1 MKALQIIVE
10 ETTENVCD
18 NFCKYSNTGDSE
30 NGCEYCQN
38 HNNECP
44 FDKLYKAVGLNENL

>member
-44 FDKLYKAVGLNENL
+44 FDKLYKAVGLNENI